1 MQINRIRTNWIQ
13 STEAGWDGWVGDVKV
28 CIGKM
33 EDFSSKCGACAMQ
46 TEQIAGEPML

>member
-13 STEAGWDGWVGDVKV
+13 STEAGWDDWVGDMKV

-33 EDFSSKCGACAMQ
+33 EDFASKCGACAMQ
-46 TEQIAGEPML
+46 TEQIVGEPML